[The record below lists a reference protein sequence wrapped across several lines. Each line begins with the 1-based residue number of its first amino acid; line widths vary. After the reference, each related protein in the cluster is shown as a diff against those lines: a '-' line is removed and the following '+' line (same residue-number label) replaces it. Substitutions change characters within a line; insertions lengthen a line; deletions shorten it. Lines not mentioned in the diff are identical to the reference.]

1 MYTDDPEM
9 EYTNFDDLRYQWKHY
24 LNEELQSFKII
35 KSDMYGTG
43 CVCDLQT
50 MFENNN
56 ISPEFVMSLMPRVSD
71 CASECMYGKYV
82 EYINAF
88 LSRFHNMQGSPMTI
102 VDLGDEEQ
110 FFYNTFEAVARQK
123 AIWNTWDLWRIGGIK
138 NTK

>member
-123 AIWNTWDLWRIGGIK
+123 AIWNTWDLWRIEGIK